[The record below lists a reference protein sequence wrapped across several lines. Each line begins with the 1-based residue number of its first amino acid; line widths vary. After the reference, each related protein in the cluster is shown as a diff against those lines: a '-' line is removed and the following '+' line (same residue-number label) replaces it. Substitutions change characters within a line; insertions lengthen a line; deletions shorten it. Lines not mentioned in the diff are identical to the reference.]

1 VSTESGEQLELESAI
16 TSVYAGPP
24 EGFVGRRDALAKQ
37 LRAAGR
43 REDANTVKGLRKPAR
58 MAWALNAAVHG
69 GRGTIDRLG
78 AAVAGILA
86 AQSGSGD
93 LRGAMGELR
102 GAARGFAD
110 DAARA
115 ASEGGHPVDQAS
127 LVNAVLAVIGE
138 ADAFEALRAGRLAD
152 IPEAGG
158 LDFLTNLPPSRSA
171 VASAGRAEPV
181 ARPGKPDTALR
192 EALKR
197 ADDGVAAAR
206 ERALAARR
214 ALGEAESNAEIAER
228 QLREAERQ
236 VRERR
241 AELDRVRQEANAAAE
256 QLADAEKIA
265 ADARARLRNDD

>member
-1 VSTESGEQLELESAI
+1 MSTESGEQVELESAI
-16 TSVYAGPP
+16 ASVYAGPP

-78 AAVAGILA
+78 AAVAAILA

-115 ASEGGHPVDQAS
+115 ASEGGHPVDAAS

-158 LDFLTNLPPSRSA
+158 LDFLTNLPSRSA
-171 VASAGRAEPV
+171 VASAGTAEPV
-181 ARPGKPDTALR
+181 AKPGKPDTTLR

-214 ALGEAESNAEIAER
+214 ALGEAESNAESAER
-228 QLREAERQ
+228 QLREVERQ

-241 AELDRVRQEANAAAE
+241 AQLDRVRQEANAAAE